1 MDDRQEVAVDIE
13 PLIALATGCL
23 AGEGSADSELSV
35 SFVTEDEIADLH
47 QRYMDEEGPTDVLS
61 FPLDDTDE
69 DGVRVLGDVVVVP
82 AVAARNNPYG
92 PTRGDAPP
100 ARSRDPAP
108 AGARPRARGR
118 ARGDVG
124 DPGAVHGG
132 DGAVTWLWVLVVFL
146 VVLGT
151 VPRRSPRPRSRG

>member
-1 MDDRQEVAVDIE
+1 MDDRQEVAVDVE

-69 DGVRVLGDVVVVP
+69 DGVRVLGDVVVCP
-82 AVAARNNPYG
+82 AVAARNNPSDPRAEMRLLSAHG
-92 PTRGDAPP
+92 ILHLLGTTTSGRTSARRCGRSRSATRG
-100 ARSRDPAP
+100 
-108 AGARPRARGR
+108 
-118 ARGDVG
+118 
-124 DPGAVHGG
+124 
-132 DGAVTWLWVLVVFL
+132 
-146 VVLGT
+146 
-151 VPRRSPRPRSRG
+151 